1 MARCRWHFGGGPEY
15 CAACPSVCDACPDLM
30 NRPVSL
36 EGWQAWDVTLKTA
49 SQLRAIPGAAIGLDL
64 TACLMVGDALRY
76 DALALAELMPAAEA
90 GLIEGLN
97 RRLADRAPDTPP
109 NR

>member
-1 MARCRWHFGGGPEY
+1 M
-15 CAACPSVCDACPDLM
+15 
-30 NRPVSL
+30 SL

-49 SQLRAIPGAAIGLDL
+49 SQLRAIPGAALGLDL
-64 TACLMVGDALRY
+64 SACLMVGEALGY
-76 DALALAELMPAAEA
+76 DALALAELMPAAEV

-97 RRLADRAPDTPP
+97 QRLAGRAPDTPH